1 MVVNV
6 KSEIRTQI
14 VNHLNRYDI
23 VSNHIVD
30 EIIDSVLAGNSA
42 FQIIYDDDFS
52 ITSWTILDRVL
63 IKSMPGID
71 GGTIYSY
78 DGGKRYQWFESETLL
93 IDLRLIR
100 EYKLNEILR

>member
-1 MVVNV
+1 MNV
-6 KSEIRTQI
+6 RSEIRTQI

-23 VSNHIVD
+23 VSNHVGD
-30 EIIDSVLAGNSA
+30 DIIDSVLAGNSA
-42 FQIIYDDDFS
+42 FQIIHDDFS
-52 ITSWTILDRVL
+52 ITSWTILDRSL

-93 IDLRLIR
+93 IDLKLLR